1 MVCLASLKL
10 GALDVFVVSQDI
22 QALVFK
28 LEVDVGLRRDDDFA
42 LVLFPDVAV
51 EMPLCHEGAA
61 TVDERT
67 VVGLFVG
74 VKAQVLSEVSFFVK
88 RSATSF
94 EVTDE
99 VGLAV
104 VLLVVDLEARL
115 AAEGLSTVFRC
126 ALEGLALF
134 VRCFVVLQVLF
145 AWEVLLAIGEVA
157 GEWTCK
163 LTDLY

>member
-1 MVCLASLKL
+1 MVCLASLKR

-51 EMPLCHEGAA
+51 EVPLRHEGAA

-74 VKAQVLSEVSFFVK
+74 VKTQVLSEVSFFVK
-88 RSATSF
+88 RLATFF
-94 EVTDE
+94 EGTDV

-115 AAEGLSTVFRC
+115 AAEGLATVFHC
-126 ALEGLALF
+126 ALEGLALL
-134 VRCFVVLQVLF
+134 VRCLVVLQVLF
-145 AWEVLLAIGEVA
+145 AWKVLLAIGEVA